1 MKLNKPKQIA
11 IAQRLIEQGNYRRAI
26 TIYQKIVRADVTDV
40 RAKLKLA
47 DLYTRVDLIK
57 DARELLL
64 SVAEEYERHNTPLKA
79 VPVYKH
85 LVKVVP
91 DDYQIRLRLARTY
104 RQLGLFNDAAN
115 EYRHTVMELG
125 QPDQLN
131 SRADV
136 VRELLDLDPDN
147 LSARVKLAE
156 DFARLDRSAEVVDL
170 LKYVCE
176 RLRKAKKRDDFAK
189 ISERYLYFQPD
200 DFETS
205 KELAAYYTDNDFPQ
219 KALPRLRTCFSARP
233 RDPEVLEMLVRCFEL
248 LGQGHKS
255 IVVLKALASIYHDAG
270 LQREYED
277 TLYRLLELD
286 PDDAEARKVY
296 EGDRQEPLPV
306 SPEIVFEDIAS
317 SQTGDRPVYQV
328 AAVPP
333 QLEASPGDDVELE
346 VVVEV
351 IEEPKP
357 IDVSETITEVVV
369 DDDDDDHDAA
379 FEFDNVI
386 SLNTGLVIPAV
397 ERVVVVDDEELPFV
411 HEQEIPLTP
420 ESIVDDDVTLVDRR
434 VELPKNFFQDARN
447 LSPGISIRGVPGPK
461 SSAKDSLNRSYTQS
475 SFTQATGA
483 PVVDDDSFDFGSE
496 SADDVARLEGTK
508 GAVAMAIADIG
519 GELKEFDFFLEIGSI
534 SGAQSILDDLL
545 ERFPGH
551 PEVTICRLRM
561 AEALSHK
568 RGSEPTIEP
577 DDV

>member
-11 IAQRLIEQGNYRRAI
+11 IAQRLIEQGNFRKAV

-47 DLYTRVDLIK
+47 DLYTRVDLVK
-57 DARELLL
+57 EARELLL

-104 RQLGLFNDAAN
+104 KQLGLFNDAAN
-115 EYRHTVMELG
+115 EYRHTVIELG
-125 QPDQLN
+125 HPDQQGA
-131 SRADV
+131 RAEV
-136 VRELLDLDPDN
+136 VRELLELDPDN

-156 DFARLDRSAEVVDL
+156 DFARLERSADVVDL

-176 RLRKAKKRDDFAK
+176 RLRKAKKRDDFARV
-189 ISERYLYFQPD
+189 SERYLYFQPD

-205 KELAAYYTDNDFPQ
+205 KELASYYTENDFPQ
-219 KALPRLRTCFSARP
+219 KALPRLRTCFAARP
-233 RDPEVLEMLVRCFEL
+233 RDPEVLEMLVRCFDL
-248 LGQGHKS
+248 LGQGHKA

-270 LQREYED
+270 LQREYEE

-296 EGDRQEPLPV
+296 AGDRQEPLPV
-306 SPEIVFEDIAS
+306 SPEIIFEDAGS
-317 SQTGDRPVYQV
+317 AQTGDRAPHP
-328 AAVPP
+328 AALGAHSAVSVPLAEP
-333 QLEASPGDDVELE
+333 ELE
-346 VVVEV
+346 VEVEV

-357 IDVSETITEVVV
+357 IDVGESVTDVLV
-369 DDDDDDHDAA
+369 DDDDSA
-379 FEFDNVI
+379 FEFNNVI
-386 SLNTGLVIPAV
+386 SLNTELFIPAAD
-397 ERVVVVDDEELPFV
+397 RVVVVEDDELPFV
-411 HEQEIPLTP
+411 HEQEVPLTP
-420 ESIVDDDVTLVDRR
+420 DSIVDDDVTLVDRR
-434 VELPKNFFQDARN
+434 VELPKNFFQDAKN
-447 LSPGISIRGVPGPK
+447 LGSGVPIRTLGAAK
-461 SSAKDSLNRSYTQS
+461 SGRGSDIRHKHNPPLTPV
-475 SFTQATGA
+475 TEA
-483 PVVDDDSFDFGSE
+483 PVIDDDSFDFAADD
-496 SADDVARLEGTK
+496 ADDVARLEGAK
-508 GAVAMAIADIG
+508 GAVAMAMADIA

-568 RGSEPTIEP
+568 HGEDPTIEP